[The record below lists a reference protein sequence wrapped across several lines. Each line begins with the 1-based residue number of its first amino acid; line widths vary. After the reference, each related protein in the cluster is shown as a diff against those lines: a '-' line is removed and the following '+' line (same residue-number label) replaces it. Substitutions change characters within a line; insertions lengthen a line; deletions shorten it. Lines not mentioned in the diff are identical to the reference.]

1 MDKNMLEMTLVKH
14 HFFESFEND
23 HDADSLSLFVEILP

>member
-14 HFFESFEND
+14 YFLESFEND
-23 HDADSLSLFVEILP
+23 HDADFISLFVEILP